1 MEFAGTTCFTYPNPI
16 LQLLITAN
24 NQAIIFVSEGQL
36 MSNTPNENDPLNV
49 NPTPEADNA
58 NPYVTPQYAQD
69 PLVGMERSAMRRI
82 TGLGV
87 VSFAKLMGFC
97 GVIIGLIIG
106 LIYGGLIILVTV
118 VGGIAGGEMGVAGI
132 GIVGGV
138 VAIVVFPIV
147 YGVMSFIGGL
157 IYGAVLNFALSKTGG
172 LEIRIE

>member
-1 MEFAGTTCFTYPNPI
+1 
-16 LQLLITAN
+16 
-24 NQAIIFVSEGQL
+24 
-36 MSNTPNENDPLNV
+36 MSNTPNENDPVNV

-58 NPYVTPQYAQD
+58 NPYKQPAVSAAATPSSNVDYTN
-69 PLVGMERSAMRRI
+69 STMRRI

-106 LIYGGLIILVTV
+106 LIYGGIIILATV
-118 VGGIAGGEMGVAGI
+118 AGGIAGGEMGLAGI
-132 GIVGGV
+132 GIAGGV
-138 VAIVVFPIV
+138 FTIVVLPIV
-147 YGVMSFIGGL
+147 YGIMSFIGGL

>member
-1 MEFAGTTCFTYPNPI
+1 
-16 LQLLITAN
+16 
-24 NQAIIFVSEGQL
+24 

-58 NPYVTPQYAQD
+58 NPYVTPQAEQVTYVTPQYAQD
-69 PLVGMERSAMRRI
+69 PLVGMERSTMRRI

-97 GVIIGLIIG
+97 GMIIGLIFA
-106 LIYGGLIILVTV
+106 LFYGGITILATV
-118 VGGIAGGEMGVAGI
+118 GGGIAGGEMGLAGI

-138 VAIVVFPIV
+138 VAIIVFPIV

>member
-1 MEFAGTTCFTYPNPI
+1 
-16 LQLLITAN
+16 
-24 NQAIIFVSEGQL
+24 

-69 PLVGMERSAMRRI
+69 PLVGMERSTMRRI

-106 LIYGGLIILVTV
+106 LIYGGLIILV
-118 VGGIAGGEMGVAGI
+118 GGFAGGEMGLAGI
-132 GIVGGV
+132 GIVV
-138 VAIVVFPIV
+138 VPIV

>member
-1 MEFAGTTCFTYPNPI
+1 MELAGTTCFTCPNSI

-24 NQAIIFVSEGQL
+24 NYAIIFVNEGQL
-36 MSNTPNENDPLNV
+36 MSNTPNENDPLDV

-69 PLVGMERSAMRRI
+69 PLVGMERSTMRRI

-106 LIYGGLIILVTV
+106 LIYGGLIILV
-118 VGGIAGGEMGVAGI
+118 GGFAGGEMGLAGI

-138 VAIVVFPIV
+138 VFIVVVPIV

>member
-1 MEFAGTTCFTYPNPI
+1 MQDE
-16 LQLLITAN
+16 
-24 NQAIIFVSEGQL
+24 
-36 MSNTPNENDPLNV
+36 NENAEQEPV
-49 NPTPEADNA
+49 EA
-58 NPYVTPQYAQD
+58 NPYEQPAVSAAATPSLNVDYTN
-69 PLVGMERSAMRRI
+69 RTMRRI

-106 LIYGGLIILVTV
+106 LIYGGIIILASL
-118 VGGIAGGEMGVAGI
+118 VGGIAGGEMGLAGI

-138 VAIVVFPIV
+138 VAIVVFTIA
-147 YGVMSFIGGL
+147 YGVTSFIGGL